1 MILNITNHPVS
12 QWSMEQLQAAA
23 KIGGEVIDLQFPN
36 IPSSYSEEDIQRE
49 ALYYFNKALQ
59 LNPTAVV
66 VQGEFSFT
74 FALVSMLKKGGIPC
88 YAACSER
95 CSKQEVQPDGTV
107 LKKSHFA
114 FVRFREY
121 TC

>member
-1 MILNITNHPVS
+1 MILNLTNHRS
-12 QWSMEQLQAAA
+12 SNWSVEQLQAASQ
-23 KIGGEVIDLQFPN
+23 IGGEVVDLQFPN
-36 IPSSYSEEDIQRE
+36 IPSTYSEEEIERE
-49 ALYYFNKALQ
+49 ALYYFNKVLQ
-59 LNPTAVV
+59 LDPTAVV

-95 CSKQEVQPDGTV
+95 CSSEELQPDGSV